1 MQRNGA
7 SVPRRRLTPAVR
19 PLPISSD
26 TVLRFDL
33 FRVFSRLQNFVAG
46 LLCLLYRLTTKR
58 PPTAIPRDQS
68 GRSPWPSS
76 LSALFRQGL
85 VVHDLVVMMMMMHR
99 MLHDVMMLGHM
110 VTVMLDHMVM
120 VMAMMLDHLLRRRG
134 RRRRRIGI
142 ACGKYRSGECERYGE
157 ADRGQEFRLHGMCS
171 LA

>member
-33 FRVFSRLQNFVAG
+33 FRVFSRLQNFVAS

-85 VVHDLVVMMMMMHR
+85 VVHDLVVMMMMHR

-110 VTVMLDHMVM
+110 VTVMLDHMMM

-134 RRRRRIGI
+134 RRRRRIGT

>member
-85 VVHDLVVMMMMMHR
+85 VVHDLVVMMMMHR

-110 VTVMLDHMVM
+110 VTVMLDHMMM

-134 RRRRRIGI
+134 RRRRRIGT